1 MGLSYLGGKSWTE
14 ITREER
20 FFCQEFYRE
29 LTEDGLRTFIDFLY
43 SKGLSID
50 PYATF
55 EVGFEVCFYRDLKF
69 KGLFHGKKSEYS
81 PKRTFDLCLFS
92 ENEMVIIEAKV
103 SEGLTNKQMD
113 DFEKDLKWVPNAL
126 GNEDFKVHLV
136 ALISSEYSPTPIT
149 QNRFDKIF
157 TWRQISDLFPQNKI
171 FERTDRIFCEKQIS
185 ANT

>member
-1 MGLSYLGGKSWTE
+1 MGLSYLGGKSWNE

-29 LTEDGLRTFIDFLY
+29 LTEEGLRTFTEFLY

-50 PYATF
+50 PYSKF

-69 KGLFHGKKSEYS
+69 KGMFHGKKSEYS
-81 PKRTFDLCLFS
+81 QKRTFDLCLFS

-113 DFEKDLKWVPNAL
+113 DFEKDLKWVPKAL

-136 ALISSEYSPTPIT
+136 ALLSSEYSPSNIT
-149 QNRFDKIF
+149 QKRFDKMITWKQISEIF
-157 TWRQISDLFPQNKI
+157 TRNSNFP
-171 FERTDRIFCEKQIS
+171 RADRIFIEKSI
-185 ANT
+185 

>member
-29 LTEDGLRTFIDFLY
+29 LTEDGLRIFIEFLY
-43 SKGLSID
+43 SKGLRID
-50 PYATF
+50 PYSTYEA
-55 EVGFEVCFYRDLKF
+55 GFEVCFYRDLKF

-136 ALISSEYSPTPIT
+136 ALVSDGYSPSPET
-149 QNRFDKIF
+149 QERFDKMV
-157 TWRQISDLFPQNKI
+157 TW
-171 FERTDRIFCEKQIS
+171 KQIS
-185 ANT
+185 EIFPENLYFPRADEIFNEKSN